1 MTPAPRRGLAA
12 ILVVAGVVALALFC
26 AYTLH
31 TGATIAAI
39 LLLVVVLLTGV
50 YSRRT
55 EAVVVSIGATLCLDY
70 FFVPPVGRI
79 TIGDPQGW
87 LILAVFLAV
96 SLVATDL
103 SSRLRRQRDALIA
116 RQFET
121 EKLHALSRAILMS
134 STGEPLRRLLVNKCM
149 ELFGFSESVL
159 FETASGE
166 FYRSHMDG
174 SISMEEV
181 RKAAVRGAMERGSGV
196 TIMPVVLGNKIFGAF
211 ASRGVALEDG
221 ALQSLGNTIAMGLA
235 QAQAQEAASR
245 AEAIRK
251 GEELKSVM
259 IDALAHELKTP
270 LTAIEA
276 SADMLLQPAVV
287 SKEQHDD
294 LLDVIQQES
303 RRLRRLLGEAIHLA
317 RIDAKRMKLEC
328 EALQV
333 KEVLS
338 EAMHSLG
345 ERLSAHSVKVQNGDS
360 LSIFADRELIVQ
372 ALKQLLDNAG
382 KYSPPGSV
390 IQIEVRETDGFVSI
404 SVRDQG
410 RGLTQLEQRRVFD
423 KFYRV
428 RGDRSAVQGTGM
440 GLAIAKEIAE
450 AHGGSVTVE
459 SRFGEGSEFT
469 MTVPS
474 SARNAGVE
482 PHTA

>member
-1 MTPAPRRGLAA
+1 LRA
-12 ILVVAGVVALALFC
+12 ILIVAGVVALALVF
-26 AYTLH
+26 AYILH
-31 TGATIAAI
+31 TGAAVGAI
-39 LLLVVVLLTGV
+39 LLLLVVLLAGA

-55 EAVVVSIGATLCLDY
+55 EAVVVSICATLCLDY

-79 TIGDPQGW
+79 TIDDPQGW
-87 LILAVFLAV
+87 LVLAVFLAV

-166 FYRSHMDG
+166 FYRSHIEG
-174 SISMEEV
+174 SISMDEV
-181 RKAAVRGAMERGSGV
+181 RKAAVRGAMERGSGI

-287 SKEQHDD
+287 SKAQHDD

-303 RRLRRLLGEAIHLA
+303 RGLRRLLGEAIHLA

-328 EALQV
+328 EVLQV

-338 EAMHSLG
+338 ETMHSLG
-345 ERLSAHSVKVQNGDS
+345 ERLSAHSVRVQSGDS

-390 IQIEVRETDGFVSI
+390 IQIEVRETDGLVSI

-410 RGLTQLEQRRVFD
+410 RGLTELEQRRVFD

-469 MTVPS
+469 MTVS

-482 PHTA
+482 SHTA